1 LLPPSWECRLS
12 RSRGRRSLTY
22 PRSAR
27 LLLSNRPTGHGAKK
41 MKKNRRSFEVLGP
54 APPGFDCA
62 LCSQDGSEL
71 QILHRRHI
79 SLWHRDCAEEF
90 FRAPVVEP
98 TEPKF
103 MAVSDR
109 RLPYRGDGLPVKQP
123 QGRVARAGGSLFCAQ
138 VRPFADPGS
147 NSSRAQIIQY
157 FELIEGRRWQSYGRT

>member
-1 LLPPSWECRLS
+1 LLPLSWECRLS

-41 MKKNRRSFEVLGP
+41 MTKNRRSFEVLGP

-109 RLPYRGDGLPVKQP
+109 RLPCRGMGCRRNNLEAELLEP
-123 QGRVARAGGSLFCAQ
+123 GGSLFCTR
-138 VRPFADPGS
+138 VRAFSEPGG
-147 NSSRAQIIQY
+147 NPTRAQIIQY
-157 FELIEGRRWQSYGRT
+157 FELTEGR